1 MTISNEFINK
11 LTKEGLKKPFPR
23 PHIVAIKWL
32 VLMTIYFA
40 VLVSFSGFRPDILEK
55 FNQSLYL
62 IELFSMLLTAIV
74 AAYAASFLA
83 LPDSNQKSWIR
94 FLPFVPLAFLTGI
107 LVRGIYTSEAL
118 SLTECLKL
126 GYYQCIL
133 HIMLYSILPAVMMFY
148 TIQKAAPIKCCWAGS
163 MAGLSVASFG
173 YVALRLIS
181 KSDDP
186 TLLLV
191 WHFLPVLMIVMIGM
205 ILGKIFLGRIWYENR

>member
-23 PHIVAIKWL
+23 PQIVAMKWL
-32 VLMTIYFA
+32 VLMAIYFA

-55 FNQSLYL
+55 LGQSLYL
-62 IELFSMLLTAIV
+62 VELFSMLLTAII

-94 FLPFVPLAFLTGI
+94 FLPFIPLAFLTGI
-107 LVRGIYTSEAL
+107 LVRGIYTSDAL

-126 GYYQCIL
+126 GYYQCII
-133 HIMLYSILPAVMMFY
+133 HIVFYSILPGIMMFY
-148 TIQKAAPIKCCWAGS
+148 TIQKAAPVKCCWAGS

-173 YVALRLIS
+173 YIALRLIS

-186 TLLLV
+186 TSLLV

-205 ILGKIFLGRIWYENR
+205 MLGKLFLGRIWHS